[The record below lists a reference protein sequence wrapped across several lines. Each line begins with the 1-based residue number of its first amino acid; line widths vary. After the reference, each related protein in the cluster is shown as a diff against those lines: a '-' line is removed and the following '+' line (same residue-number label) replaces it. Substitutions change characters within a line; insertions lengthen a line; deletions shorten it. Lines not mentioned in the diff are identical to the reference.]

1 MKIEGASARVTS
13 GAQLNLRA
21 NVYDPDG
28 DEVTLHWTATA
39 GTLSGASTA
48 RTTWTAPSTPTS
60 LTITLSVTDSSGAS
74 STDTLSVDV
83 QAKP

>member
-1 MKIEGASARVTS
+1 MLGQRDRRAR
-13 GAQLNLRA
+13 LNLQA

-28 DEVTLHWTATA
+28 DEVTLEWTATA
-39 GTLSGASTA
+39 GALSGASTA
-48 RTTWTAPSTPTS
+48 RTKWTAPAAATS

-74 STDTLSVDV
+74 ATDTLSVDV